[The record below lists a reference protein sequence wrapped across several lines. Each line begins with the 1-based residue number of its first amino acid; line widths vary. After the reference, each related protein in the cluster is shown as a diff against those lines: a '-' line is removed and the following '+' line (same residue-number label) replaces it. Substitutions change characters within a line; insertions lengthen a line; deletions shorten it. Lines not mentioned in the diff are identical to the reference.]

1 MTNAD
6 GHADGSFTSFR
17 MTIESP
23 SLRGGQRPTWQSS
36 ETPIMPAAPD
46 CFVAPLLAMTGFFL
60 NAPTETSEFPAS
72 FPTFPSP

>member
-1 MTNAD
+1 
-6 GHADGSFTSFR
+6 
-17 MTIESP
+17 
-23 SLRGGQRPTWQSS
+23 
-36 ETPIMPAAPD
+36 MPAALD